1 MIRFCFRLFI
11 LFMVGVTPIWAQSTK
26 GTVKKKEA
34 VDVVEELKRQGI
46 PGCGV
51 VTINQSPKL
60 QYLID
65 KKITEAEEKPFIV
78 FTGYRIQ
85 VYMGNNQKKSKSEA
99 LKREEMIKEK
109 YPDLP
114 AYLSFVSP
122 FWRLRIGDFRTHT
135 EALVSMRE
143 LLTDFPE
150 FKGQVY
156 VVKDDET
163 RDLLLEEN

>member
-1 MIRFCFRLFI
+1 MNRLFFRI
-11 LFMVGVTPIWAQSTK
+11 FLISLLVSPSLFAQSTK
-26 GTVKKKEA
+26 NQSKKVET
-34 VDVVEELKRQGI
+34 VDVFDELRRSGTAGQGK
-46 PGCGV
+46 V
-51 VTINQSPKL
+51 VINQSSNL
-60 QYLID
+60 QILLD
-65 KKITEAEEKPFIV
+65 KKITEAEEKPFITLV
-78 FTGYRIQ
+78 GYRIQ

-122 FWRLRIGDFRTHT
+122 FWRLRVGDFRTHT
-135 EALVSMRE
+135 EALVSMRA

-150 FKGQVY
+150 LKGQIY

-163 RDLLLEEN
+163 RDLLLEE

>member
-1 MIRFCFRLFI
+1 
-11 LFMVGVTPIWAQSTK
+11 
-26 GTVKKKEA
+26 
-34 VDVVEELKRQGI
+34 
-46 PGCGV
+46 
-51 VTINQSPKL
+51 
-60 QYLID
+60 
-65 KKITEAEEKPFIV
+65 V

-150 FKGQVY
+150 LKGQVY